1 MNNYFVHIDGSEKG
15 PFSFEDLKALNI
27 DRNTMVWYNGLD
39 KWVKAEHVEE
49 LKPLFAMIP
58 PKLVTPPPFPGTQ
71 VTENIAPP
79 VFTSMPL
86 PQNRPVQSQSNM
98 KYWPIGFI
106 LLLLIGLGIWYFTQ
120 KQDTPLTQIS
130 TNEPPVTAKSTEKK
144 QKQYRKVKKDEL
156 EGAYILNSNGGKV
169 NVKQSPDMNAPVL
182 YQLNKGEE
190 VLYLDEKTDF
200 RTNVI
205 VKNIEREN
213 YWYKVQPMENADVI
227 GWVHGDFLNFPGNFP
242 R

>member
-1 MNNYFVHIDGSEKG
+1 MNNYFIHINGTEQG
-15 PFSFEDLKALNI
+15 PFTFEALKSMNI

-39 KWVKAEHVEE
+39 QWVKAEQVEE
-49 LKPLFAMIP
+49 LKPLFEMTP

-71 VTENIAPP
+71 VTENVVPP
-79 VFTSMPL
+79 IYTNMPL
-86 PQNRPVQSQSNM
+86 PQNRPVRSQNNM

-106 LLLLIGLGIWYFTQ
+106 VLLLGGFGVWYFTQ
-120 KQDTPLTQIS
+120 IKPTPTAQI
-130 TNEPPVTAKSTEKK
+130 TVDEPPVTPKPSEKK
-144 QKQYRKVKKDEL
+144 QIKYKKVSKDEL
-156 EGAYILNSNGGKV
+156 EGAYILNSNGNKV
-169 NVKQSPDMNAPVL
+169 NVRQSPDMNAPVL

-190 VLYLDEKTDF
+190 VVYLDEKTDF